1 MQFYFKINLNKYGE
15 LKQQAEAEARTFRNT
30 LISFVIFFVIL
41 YGAVFYMRGQL
52 REKVQNRKDMLT
64 EIEGQIE
71 KYQTSGDYLSSEDL
85 EKIAEISQNRI
96 FWAKKLV
103 ALADHTDDKIAIEK
117 FTYKNGVLKLFGI
130 TPLDRERKEH
140 ELIIE
145 GFIDKL
151 QANDQIAGDFPE
163 IYFEKS
169 SKDKEKDTDIVKFEI
184 SCVSREED

>member
-15 LKQQAEAEARTFRNT
+15 LKQQAEAENRTFRNT
-30 LISFVIFFVIL
+30 IISFVVFFALL
-41 YGAVFYMRGQL
+41 YGGVFYIRATL
-52 REKVQNRKDMLT
+52 HEKVEVRKARLA
-64 EIEGQIE
+64 EIREQIE

-117 FTYKNGVLKLFGI
+117 FSYKNGVLKLFGI
-130 TPLDRERKEH
+130 TPLERESQEID
-140 ELIIE
+140 LIIE

-151 QANDQIAGDFPE
+151 QANEQISADFPE

-184 SCVSREED
+184 ACVSREED